1 MFIRV
6 SAFCRTFSCRK
17 YLGLSQEPGNL
28 VTLRLKPAV
37 YIYSECTDAS
47 TDAYTCKRAE
57 TIPLLVDI

>member
-37 YIYSECTDAS
+37 YIYSES
-47 TDAYTCKRAE
+47 TDACTVLKAQAS